1 MDHDILE
8 FSQVVSVPITVHW
21 LGFFQIV
28 LDQINLYKISYRNT
42 FMIKCVTYEMSF
54 LNGSSL
60 PDYYGVA
67 EFANDI
73 SFVKLV
79 NV

>member
-1 MDHDILE
+1 
-8 FSQVVSVPITVHW
+8 
-21 LGFFQIV
+21 
-28 LDQINLYKISYRNT
+28 
-42 FMIKCVTYEMSF
+42 MIECVTYEMSF
-54 LNGSSL
+54 LDGSSL

-79 NV
+79 NVWSNVIGFTQIEVDVLLGHTSIHF

>member
-1 MDHDILE
+1 
-8 FSQVVSVPITVHW
+8 
-21 LGFFQIV
+21 
-28 LDQINLYKISYRNT
+28 
-42 FMIKCVTYEMSF
+42 MIECVTYEMSF

-79 NV
+79 NVWSNVIGFTQIEVDVLLGHTSIHF

>member
-1 MDHDILE
+1 
-8 FSQVVSVPITVHW
+8 
-21 LGFFQIV
+21 
-28 LDQINLYKISYRNT
+28 
-42 FMIKCVTYEMSF
+42 MIKCVTYEMSF

-79 NV
+79 NVWSNVIGFTQIEVDVLLGHTSIHF